1 MTRRGDPS
9 AFASRGDPSASPAHL
24 LVVALALLISIAIAP
39 AAAAP
44 AKAVKVTVLSTMLVG
59 EARQGIGEW
68 GFAALV
74 EVDGRRV
81 LMDTGARP
89 ETVLANLAELGIDLS
104 TVTDLV
110 ITHNHFDHTGGL
122 VRLRRELSKKNP
134 AALSRA
140 HVPRGVFFPRPGP
153 NGREGNG
160 LLPLK
165 TDYEATGGTF
175 LEHSKP
181 TEIVPGLWI
190 AGPIPRV
197 HPERNWSSTGQVRT
211 PDGLVEDNVP
221 EDTSLVVETSEGLV
235 VISGCGHAGMINTL
249 EYART
254 FLRAAP
260 IAAAI
265 GGYHLFA
272 ASDATLEWTAGKLRE
287 FGLKSLIG
295 AHCTGIEA
303 VYRLRELTGLERK
316 TAVVG
321 AVGASYTLG
330 KGIDATSLAR

>member
-1 MTRRGDPS
+1 MSRRGGSPTDSERRGGPS
-9 AFASRGDPSASPAHL
+9 GSPGR
-24 LVVALALLISIAIAP
+24 LVVVVTLLLATAIGP
-39 AAAAP
+39 VAAAP

-59 EARQGIGEW
+59 EARMGIGEW

-89 ETVLANLAELGIDLS
+89 EIVLANATELGVDLS

-122 VRLRRELSKKNP
+122 LRLRRELSKKNP

-165 TDYEATGGTF
+165 AEYEATGAVF
-175 LEHSKP
+175 IEHSKP
-181 TEIVPGLWI
+181 VEIVPGIWI
-190 AGPIPRV
+190 AGPLPRA
-197 HPERNWSSTGQVRT
+197 HSERNWSAAGQVRT
-211 PDGLVEDNVP
+211 PEGLVEDTVP
-221 EDTSLVVETSEGLV
+221 EDTSLVVDTADGLI

-260 IAAAI
+260 IAAAV

-272 ASDATLEWTAGKLRE
+272 ASDAALEWTAGKLRE
-287 FGLKSLIG
+287 FGLKNLIG

-303 VYRLRELTGLERK
+303 VYRLRDLTGLTRQ

-321 AVGASYTLG
+321 AVGASFTLG